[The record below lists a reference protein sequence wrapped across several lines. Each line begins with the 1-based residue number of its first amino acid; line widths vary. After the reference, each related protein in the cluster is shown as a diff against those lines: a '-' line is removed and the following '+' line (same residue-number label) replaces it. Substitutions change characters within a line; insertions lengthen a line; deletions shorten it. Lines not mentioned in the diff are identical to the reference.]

1 VELRIGGVS
10 VLQRWLFHIAC
21 VVALAWPA
29 MVNRQPFYFPD
40 TTAYVRSADSAAYIF
55 SGHRVT
61 TDWTAHYS
69 RQLAMR
75 GKIKDVDHK
84 VSATVTDLGTDSIMA
99 GRSPYFGAL
108 LWLAYVIGHF
118 WTFVLAQAV
127 ISYALIRLTLRLFDL
142 SRPAIVA
149 AAVAMLSLATAL
161 PFFVGL
167 LMPDLLAGFGIAA
180 FLLLAIDRGRL
191 RPCERWGLYALLLVS
206 LVSHLT
212 HIFILATMA
221 GLLGIWALA
230 RRWPRARYVPLLGM
244 SLAIL
249 VAGVASVKITNI
261 VVERTFGSKPLLV
274 PLLTARFLAD
284 GPGLDYLHRHC
295 PEAGFAVCAYR
306 DRTDTSVGEFL
317 WSLTPGKGAYMLAD
331 TATRRAMSVED
342 YPFALAVLA
351 DYPVE
356 QGARILHNGW
366 RQFLRIDLDIL
377 NYHCGGVPNCWWSL
391 PPRDR
396 ALLLE
401 SPGGH
406 DLWPQRALGLL
417 HISVTGLAV
426 LLLAAWALTDGR
438 RGGREAGDLL
448 LWLLLIA
455 GAFWVNALL
464 GGGVSD
470 PQPRYQARVVWLVPL
485 VAMIAM
491 LVWRRRRSEPAPANG

>member
-1 VELRIGGVS
+1 

-167 LMPDLLAGFGIAA
+167 LMPDRAMGALRAAAGLAG
-180 FLLLAIDRGRL
+180 LA
-191 RPCERWGLYALLLVS
+191 P
-206 LVSHLT
+206 H
-212 HIFILATMA
+212 
-221 GLLGIWALA
+221 
-230 RRWPRARYVPLLGM
+230 P
-244 SLAIL
+244 
-249 VAGVASVKITNI
+249 
-261 VVERTFGSKPLLV
+261 
-274 PLLTARFLAD
+274 
-284 GPGLDYLHRHC
+284 YLH
-295 PEAGFAVCAYR
+295 
-306 DRTDTSVGEFL
+306 
-317 WSLTPGKGAYMLAD
+317 
-331 TATRRAMSVED
+331 
-342 YPFALAVLA
+342 
-351 DYPVE
+351 
-356 QGARILHNGW
+356 
-366 RQFLRIDLDIL
+366 
-377 NYHCGGVPNCWWSL
+377 
-391 PPRDR
+391 PRDD
-396 ALLLE
+396 
-401 SPGGH
+401 GG
-406 DLWPQRALGLL
+406 A
-417 HISVTGLAV
+417 
-426 LLLAAWALTDGR
+426 
-438 RGGREAGDLL
+438 AGDLG
-448 LWLLLIA
+448 A
-455 GAFWVNALL
+455 GAPLAAGALCAAA
-464 GGGVSD
+464 GDEPGD
-470 PQPRYQARVVWLVPL
+470 P
-485 VAMIAM
+485 
-491 LVWRRRRSEPAPANG
+491 RRRRRLGEDHQHRRRADLR